1 MCEKCIGKCEGKC
14 PYDRKKFDQEKN
26 VRVKDIEIIGD

>member
-14 PYDRKKFDQEKN
+14 PYDRKKLDQEKN
-26 VRVKDIEIIGD
+26 MRVRNEEIIDE